1 MEIRV
6 EGLVALVTGGSRGIG
21 QAAALELARS
31 GAEGVVITSRRTE
44 NLETAVGELVAAGV
58 AAERIHAIVARADS
72 EDDADRAVS
81 ETVERFGRCD
91 VLVNNAGT
99 NPAAGP
105 LMQVDLGAVDKTWA
119 VNQRG
124 PLVWTRAAHRHWMAE
139 HGGRVVNVASV
150 GGVRPSPVIG
160 AYNVSKAALIHLTYQ
175 LALELAPD
183 IRVNAV
189 APAVV
194 KTRLSEM
201 LWASDEDASASLHP
215 LGRLGEPEDVAR
227 AITYLASDAASWLTG
242 VVLPVDGGALGATA
256 GLG

>member
-31 GAEGVVITSRRTE
+31 GAEGVVITSRRAE
-44 NLETAVGELVAAGV
+44 HLETAVGELVEAGV
-58 AAERIHAIVARADS
+58 DAGRVHAIVARADS
-72 EDDADRAVS
+72 EDDADRALA
-81 ETVERFGRCD
+81 ETIERFGRCD
-91 VLVNNAGT
+91 ILVNNAGT

-124 PLVWTRAAHRHWMAE
+124 PLLWTRAAHRHWMAE
-139 HGGRVVNVASV
+139 HGGSVVNVASV

-160 AYNVSKAALIHLTYQ
+160 AYNVSKAALIHLTFQ

-227 AITYLASDAASWLTG
+227 AIAYLASDAASWVTG